1 MPIDY
6 TRRGPKSGQSV
17 AMSEQ
22 PGPAPVPAPSQWL
35 DVVHGAPQVTVDRVR
50 ALVEGPL
57 GLRTQSLD
65 PGPLGVGF
73 GVGFGDTDFVV
84 VSAAGGNDQ
93 HVSLTCG
100 VLRDV
105 RRERLLVLDAC
116 NRITQNRAAYPVFL
130 HDAEI
135 GWDVLLQTSF
145 PLQVVLDAPGYAK
158 AMLVGLPE
166 VAAEARG
173 QLLAGGVGGVGY
185 RWEPAD
191 LQRLLVRSM
200 M

>member
-1 MPIDY
+1 
-6 TRRGPKSGQSV
+6 
-17 AMSEQ
+17 
-22 PGPAPVPAPSQWL
+22 
-35 DVVHGAPQVTVDRVR
+35 
-50 ALVEGPL
+50 
-57 GLRTQSLD
+57 
-65 PGPLGVGF
+65 LGVGF

-166 VAAEARG
+166 VAAEARD